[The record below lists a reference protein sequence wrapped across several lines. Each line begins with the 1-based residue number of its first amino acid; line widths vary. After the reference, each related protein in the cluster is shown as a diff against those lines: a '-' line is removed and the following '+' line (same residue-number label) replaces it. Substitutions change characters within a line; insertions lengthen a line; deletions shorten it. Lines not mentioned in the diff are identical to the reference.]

1 MGRRDKNGNGDGSSR
16 AIDSIL
22 FKLFTRLIVSLVVIL
37 VFLTLVQCTI
47 KKPES
52 PVWTTNFVLPLV
64 NKTYDMEEI
73 IRRIDQDGIAMDS
86 MGNITYTITKQLD
99 TVRIG
104 SEHLATP
111 NLTYSFGQVLDT
123 VSISTPIIPPVFVGL
138 STITGISASTP
149 EDTVTVAQQSFN
161 INSNLPIPS
170 SYTTATIYSGTANVN
185 LFNNLGAALD
195 TVLLELR
202 DLQFGT
208 IIAADSFYNVIPS
221 GTTAAIPVDLS
232 GRTISSRFRV
242 NAYCHTTGGFVTQV
256 STRGISTELDFV
268 GKVTVTSAVAE
279 IPALSRSFS
288 DQVNLLE
295 TDRVDTASIA
305 SGNLSI
311 SINNASN
318 LNVNV
323 SITLPDFLLG
333 GQPLTL
339 APNILPRQISNLNIN
354 VSGYDIIPSDASV
367 PQTLNINAIA
377 YIPPTAP
384 SHVSVTASDSFAVS
398 ASLSGLTFNSVSGYF
413 DSVDASFNGI
423 SQTIDVPTGF
433 DSVQFPSAILTL
445 EVTNSIDLP
454 GDLDIQVDGD
464 NGKNLNLAG
473 AISASGALASA
484 TSTIVEPS
492 AGDFLSPIPSQFD
505 VSGSVV
511 FANGGYQGRVEAND
525 YISATVTLTSPL
537 EMVIQASQVQTDIE
551 KTKIDQ
557 SDIDAVT
564 DHVLEAKFVY
574 NIVSHLP
581 IDAQVDIFFGPDSA
595 TLFSSPQLIVN
606 AIQLPA
612 APTGI
617 GGIVTD
623 TISTGYLEVL
633 LDSIDIKILD
643 NDTLYIASALNLAGT
658 GGQMVKLT
666 GSDYLQIS
674 GRVEV
679 NYRFDG
685 EF

>member
-1 MGRRDKNGNGDGSSR
+1 MGRREKNGNGDGNSR
-16 AIDSIL
+16 AIDSII
-22 FKLFTRLIVSLVVIL
+22 FKLFSRLIVSLVVIL

-64 NKTYDMEEI
+64 NKTYDMDEI
-73 IRRIDQDGIAMDS
+73 IRRIDQEGIAMDS
-86 MGNITYTITKQLD
+86 LGNITYSITKQLD

-104 SEHLATP
+104 TEHLATP
-111 NLTYSFGQVLDT
+111 NLNYSFSQVLDT
-123 VSISTPIIPPVFVGL
+123 LSISSPIIPPVLVGL
-138 STITGISASTP
+138 GTITGISTTTP

-161 INSNLPIPS
+161 INSNLPVPS

-185 LFNNLGAALD
+185 FFNNLGASLD

-208 IIAADSFYNVIPS
+208 LIAADSFYNVIPS
-221 GTTAAIPVDLS
+221 GVTATIPIDLA
-232 GRTISSRFRV
+232 GRTISNRFQV
-242 NAYCHTTGGFVTQV
+242 NAHCHTTGGFVTQV
-256 STRGISTELDFV
+256 STRGVSTELDFV

-279 IPALSRSFS
+279 IPTLTRNFS
-288 DQVNLLE
+288 DQVNLIE
-295 TDRVDTASIA
+295 TDRVDTAAIA
-305 SGNLSI
+305 TGNLSV
-311 SINNASN
+311 SINNATN

-323 SITLPDFLLG
+323 TIILPDFISDGL
-333 GQPLTL
+333 PLTL
-339 APNILPRQISNLNIN
+339 TPNILPRQTANLNVN
-354 VSGYDIIPSDASV
+354 VAGYEIIPTDASV
-367 PQTLNINAIA
+367 PQTLNINALA
-377 YIPPTAP
+377 SIPATAP
-384 SHVSVTASDSFAVS
+384 SHISVLASDSFAVS
-398 ASLSGLTFNSVSGYF
+398 ATLSALTFSSVSGYF
-413 DSVDASFNGI
+413 DSVEASFNGI
-423 SQTIDVPTGF
+423 SQSIEVPTGF
-433 DSVQFPSAILTL
+433 DSVQFPSTVLTL

-454 GDLDIQVDGD
+454 GDIDIQVDGD

-473 AISASGALASA
+473 TISASGGLASA
-484 TSTIVEPS
+484 ISTIIEPS
-492 AGDFLSPIPSQFD
+492 AGYFLSPIPSQFD

-511 FANGGYQGRVEAND
+511 FANGGYQGRIEAND
-525 YISATVTLTSPL
+525 FVSATVTLISPL
-537 EMVIQASQVQTDIE
+537 EIVIQPSQVQTDVE

-595 TLFSSPQLIVN
+595 TLFSSPQLLVN

-612 APTGI
+612 APIGL
-617 GGIVTD
+617 GGIVSD
-623 TISTGYLEVL
+623 TVSTGFLEVL
-633 LDSIDIKILD
+633 LDSTDIKILD
-643 NDTLYIASALNLAGT
+643 NDTLFIASVLNLAGT

-666 GSDYLQIS
+666 GRDYLRIS